1 MLTCYNAI
9 TSVNN
14 PSYHT
19 TRLNQFKYNL
29 DDSKFEVHDIKPVS
43 SIT

>member
-1 MLTCYNAI
+1 MLSQESIGPAI
-9 TSVNN
+9 TQLDLTS
-14 PSYHT
+14 S
-19 TRLNQFKYNL
+19 NL